1 MRFEASG
8 LRWTAADVF
17 LWVHVHPCID
27 IACVHVHLI
36 TYIHTYV
43 RTYIHTYLPHKQG
56 PAAFGGV
63 WGPAWGCRAYLL
75 GSFAKFGQFGVDR
88 LGVPAWTIL
97 TSTAIV

>member
-1 MRFEASG
+1 MCSYG
-8 LRWTAADVF
+8 SMYI
-17 LWVHVHPCID
+17 HVSIL
-27 IACVHVHLI
+27 HVYMYMYLH
-36 TYIHTYV
+36 TYIHTYI

-63 WGPAWGCRAYLL
+63 WGPAWGCGAYLL
-75 GSFAKFGQFGVDR
+75 GSFAKFGQFAVDR